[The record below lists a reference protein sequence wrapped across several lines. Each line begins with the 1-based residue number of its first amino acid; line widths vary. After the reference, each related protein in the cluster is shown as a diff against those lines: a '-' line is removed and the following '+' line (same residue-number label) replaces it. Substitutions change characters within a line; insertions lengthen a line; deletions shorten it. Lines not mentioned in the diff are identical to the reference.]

1 MNTLPEQCKKVLYD
15 DEIEK
20 RLHLRAIK
28 ILSANAGL
36 SADRVER
43 LYEIV
48 LHRLKGEAKIKDFL
62 PILVSRRVRYL
73 LEKRSSRKEALIRDR
88 DSREKSTGLN

>member
-1 MNTLPEQCKKVLYD
+1 MNILHEDCKKLLYD
-15 DEIEK
+15 DETE
-20 RLHLRAIK
+20 RGLHLRAIK
-28 ILSANAGL
+28 ILSSNVGL
-36 SADRVER
+36 SVERVER

-48 LHRLKGEAKIKDFL
+48 LNRLKKEAKIKDFL